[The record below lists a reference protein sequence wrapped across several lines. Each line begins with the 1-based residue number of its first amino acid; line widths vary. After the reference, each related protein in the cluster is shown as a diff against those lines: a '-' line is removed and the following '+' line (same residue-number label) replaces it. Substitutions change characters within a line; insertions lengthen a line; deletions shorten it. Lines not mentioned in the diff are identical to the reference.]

1 MKNDQL
7 DRHFPRYT
15 EFEPKVPVWCV
26 TPDLNRVIHRFFDT
40 CPVSPSGRYLAL
52 TRLPYEDRLPQPGD
66 SAEIVIVDLQTGT
79 SETVAQTR
87 GWDTQLGAQAQWGAD
102 DTQLFYNEVNTDNWQ
117 AFGVKHNIQ
126 TGEKTPLDG
135 TVYVVSPDG
144 KQILS
149 PCLLRVG
156 ATQAGYGVHVPK
168 AVIPVNVGVPED
180 DGIILTN
187 AETGKSKL
195 LVSFKDIID
204 QTFPANDMEQYGDG
218 AFYGFHVKWNPQ
230 GTRIMFVPRYRMR
243 SGGYVPQVVTMNA
256 DGTDIRTAIPAS
268 EWHAKGGHHPDW
280 CPDGTT
286 VMMNLKMDGQT
297 MRFVKAK
304 YDGSEYGLLSE
315 RAVGS
320 GHPSL
325 HRSGKFIVTDAYLG
339 EPQAFGDGTVPIRL
353 IDIRDGSEQNLIRV
367 HTMPEYSGPKSEL
380 RVDPH
385 PVWTRDHRYI
395 VFNAC
400 PSGTRKV
407 FIADLSE
414 VTGSI
419 V

>member
-102 DTQLFYNEVNTDNWQ
+102 DTQLFYNDVNTDNWQ

-218 AFYGFHVKWNPQ
+218 AFLDP
-230 GTRIMFVPRYRMR
+230 
-243 SGGYVPQVVTMNA
+243 
-256 DGTDIRTAIPAS
+256 
-268 EWHAKGGHHPDW
+268 
-280 CPDGTT
+280 
-286 VMMNLKMDGQT
+286 
-297 MRFVKAK
+297 
-304 YDGSEYGLLSE
+304 GS
-315 RAVGS
+315 
-320 GHPSL
+320 
-325 HRSGKFIVTDAYLG
+325 
-339 EPQAFGDGTVPIRL
+339 
-353 IDIRDGSEQNLIRV
+353 
-367 HTMPEYSGPKSEL
+367 
-380 RVDPH
+380 
-385 PVWTRDHRYI
+385 PVYC
-395 VFNAC
+395 V
-400 PSGTRKV
+400 
-407 FIADLSE
+407 
-414 VTGSI
+414 
-419 V
+419 